1 MEGRV
6 NMKDLKGK
14 YVHCETLEQAE
25 ELMEEAKKQGFIPI
39 SSSLLQK
46 YYENTV
52 YNFSKLNKVVLYGD
66 RNFYENQGREV
77 VEFRDMSG
85 EDSVTEDIE
94 SLILTYLDSLPENE
108 LLKEKLRLSK
118 MILNYKEQK

>member
-1 MEGRV
+1 
-6 NMKDLKGK
+6 MKDLKGK

-39 SSSLLQK
+39 SSSLLQE

-52 YNFSKLNKVVLYGD
+52 YNFSKLNKVVLYGGRD
-66 RNFYENQGREV
+66 FYENQGREV

-118 MILNYKEQK
+118 MILNYKE